1 MTQHAVVLN
10 EFSLVEESLQK
21 LHVKTV
27 LIIFV
32 NATRIIHFEFVPEV
46 ITVNSHFVFN

>member
-1 MTQHAVVLN
+1 MVLN
-10 EFSLVEESLQK
+10 EFSLAEERLQK

-32 NATRIIHFEFVPEV
+32 DAARIIHFEFDPEG
-46 ITVNSHFVFN
+46 ITVYSHFV

>member
-1 MTQHAVVLN
+1 VLN
-10 EFSLVEESLQK
+10 EFSLAEKRLQK

-32 NATRIIHFEFVPEV
+32 DAASINHFEFDPEG
-46 ITVNSHFVFN
+46 ITVNSRFV